1 MNLAEKLHE
10 KGYRVV
16 IETEVQVKTDKPVLK
31 GVIETLTEDEMDWK
45 YKATIVANDLVEMQ
59 GRLIVWLQ
67 NK

>member
-16 IETEVQVKTDKPVLK
+16 IETEVQVKTGKPVLK

-67 NK
+67 DK